1 MRKSTPQFPVH
12 GAVVANSNL
21 DIETDFIEWEDVPS
35 LAETLN
41 VRLIN
46 PDLANRNRPI
56 VPSVLGGWE
65 PTMPAE
71 LDDTPPPM
79 FHEVFQG
86 LSIREVHEPE
96 LFQHFFGDT
105 QGKT

>member
-1 MRKSTPQFPVH
+1 MRKSTPRFPIH
-12 GAVVANSNL
+12 SAVVANSKA
-21 DIETDFIEWEDVPS
+21 DIESDFIEWEDVPS

-41 VRLIN
+41 ARLIN
-46 PDLANRNRPI
+46 PDLLNRNRPI

-79 FHEVFQG
+79 FHEAFQG
-86 LSIREVHEPE
+86 LSIREVHAPD
-96 LFQHFFGDT
+96 LFQHFFGDI
-105 QGKT
+105 QAKI